1 MDEIGEQVLALI
13 DRVEGAGLLFPSQA
27 DTIFDDIEAKIE
39 RHRREMEFLGSP
51 MDREMAGAEFD
62 MLLAESDSK

>member
-1 MDEIGEQVLALI
+1 MDIASEFMDLVGRL
-13 DRVEGAGLLFPSQA
+13 EGAGLLFPSQA
-27 DTIFDDIEAKIE
+27 DTIFGEIEAEIE

-62 MLLAESDSK
+62 MLLAEGDSK

>member
-1 MDEIGEQVLALI
+1 MDIELQVLDLV
-13 DRVEGAGLLFPSQA
+13 DRLEGAGLLFPSQA
-27 DTIFDDIEAKIE
+27 DTIFGEIEAEIE

-62 MLLAESDSK
+62 MLLVESDSK

>member
-1 MDEIGEQVLALI
+1 MDIELQVLNLVG
-13 DRVEGAGLLFPSQA
+13 RLEGAGVLFPSQA
-27 DTIFDDIEAKIE
+27 DTIFSDIEAEIE
-39 RHRREMEFLGSP
+39 HHRREMAFLGSP

>member
-1 MDEIGEQVLALI
+1 MDITGEVLDLI
-13 DRVEGAGLLFPSQA
+13 ERMEGAGVLFPSQA
-27 DTIFDDIEAKIE
+27 DTIFSEIEAKIE
-39 RHRREMEFLGSP
+39 RHHREMEFLGSP